1 MADNA
6 VSFSLSPCLFIGI
19 GTNGWRI
26 IDDLRQLFFEEF
38 GVGGLPCFRYIA
50 IESNAGRLPDDSF
63 LPHVP
68 KPYETIRPVYITIPD
83 ISVIK
88 KRIDPKLDQEFKPGL
103 KDWLDPRLIERG
115 NKSYQSGAGNS
126 RHAGRLCLW
135 ENWSEVKNEIT
146 RAYEEISTVRSRQD
160 ADVFLRETYF
170 AKKKSGT
177 PVPTENLISSAPK
190 VYIFGT
196 FCGGTCSGG
205 FLDIAYFVSS
215 LLGIRRS
222 KVMRKAKDPELIGMF
237 TIVDT
242 IRVSQPNLRANVAN
256 CWGALRELDFYF
268 HPESVYSAR
277 FPDNTVIKT
286 RDEPF
291 DTVYLVAMR
300 NMAGAGFTGEDYHG
314 LTQMCAMNLFTEVVA
329 GMAAKKDENRV
340 NLRATAVG
348 FLQPNQ
354 NGHIRAFSTFGIS
367 AIWYPRYRIA
377 KAINRHLG
385 VEMCAGWL
393 GGKDFPASRIEGDCK
408 NGWDALMG
416 HIRGSLLGTVE
427 GAHCNVNLP
436 AEVESLL
443 ERHQVE
449 FEGVDE
455 YGLDEFTVNFP
466 DAGSPFSQR
475 LANPDGAYYRKIALA
490 ENLVLRD
497 LKNDVEAR
505 LIDYL
510 REHTFAETRFY
521 LDGLVKL
528 VAQDEQEIPD
538 ELAAFSQRMDFSLA
552 HDVHRDIWSQALFL
566 RDAAV
571 KEYKQTIW
579 DEFKRRVVNHLEL
592 IRNHFIKR
600 ILRSLQPELVAFAGR
615 IARGENRLTSCRNTC
630 ETEKAQQIDFHH
642 PSNIIPISEGKPF
655 TIDDDVETG
664 AAEILKTT
672 DRLRLRRLF
681 LGDESPLLLLET
693 KPVRDLVGL
702 TDQCFDTLSQFIITR
717 FHIGKEALAT
727 LQNRIENLVQSS
739 VPYIESVSSF
749 KPLATAQSPNFL
761 FCHDPEAAR
770 SLADLTESFLAT
782 ARYTSAPSPLDHFV
796 IFYQEVPGLAI
807 SDLAI
812 ADFAS
817 HLLDDVEKSS
827 DKIATHY
834 THQMGEKMFNL
845 KAIRDF
851 ELVARWIGAIR
862 YLAPEMFKTI
872 GGQLCLE
879 YEARQGLKRDLPVDN
894 DDAVRHYIETYGAEP
909 LLKLFADHLRT
920 VGKPT
925 IQQRME
931 ERNAKAQTLDERK
944 TIQDNHEYILSTV
957 FD

>member
-26 IDDLRQLFFEEF
+26 IDDSRQLFFEEF

-68 KPYETIRPVYITIPD
+68 KPYETVRPVYITIPD

-205 FLDIAYFVSS
+205 FVDIAYFVSN
-215 LLGIRRS
+215 LLGVRRS

-237 TIVDT
+237 TIMDT
-242 IRVSQPNLRANVAN
+242 IRVSQPNLQANVAN

-277 FPDNTVIKT
+277 FPDNTVVKT

-329 GMAAKKDENRV
+329 GMAARKDENRV

-393 GGKDFPASRIEGDCK
+393 GGKEFPASRIEGECK
-408 NGWDALMG
+408 NAWDALAG
-416 HIRGSLLGTVE
+416 RVRGSLLGTVE

-436 AEVESLL
+436 AEVGSLL
-443 ERHQVE
+443 DRHQVE
-449 FEGVDE
+449 FEAVDE
-455 YGLDEFTVNFP
+455 YGLDDFTVNFP

-521 LDGLVKL
+521 LDALVKL
-528 VAQDEQEIPD
+528 VVQDEQAIPD
-538 ELAAFSQRMDFSLA
+538 ELPAFSQRMDFSLA

-571 KEYKQTIW
+571 KEYKQAIW
-579 DEFKRRVVNHLEL
+579 DEFKRRVVSHLEL
-592 IRNHFIKR
+592 IRDHFIKR
-600 ILRSLQPELVAFAGR
+600 ILRSLQPELIALAGR
-615 IARGENRLTSCRNTC
+615 IARAENRLTSCRNTC

-642 PSNIIPISEGKPF
+642 PANIIPISEGKPF
-655 TIDDDVETG
+655 TIDDDVQTG
-664 AAEILKTT
+664 AAEILKTK
-672 DRLRLRRLF
+672 DWLALRRLY

-693 KPVRDLVGL
+693 KPVRDLVAL
-702 TDQCFDTLSQFIITR
+702 TDQCYDSLSQLIITR

-727 LQNRIENLVQSS
+727 LQSRIENLVQSS
-739 VPYIESVSSF
+739 VPYIEAVSSF

-796 IFYQEVPGLAI
+796 LFYQEVPGLAI

-817 HLLDDVEKSS
+817 HLLDDVEKSP

-851 ELVARWIGAIR
+851 ELVSKWLAVLR
-862 YLAPEMFKTI
+862 YLDPGLFKSMK
-872 GGQLCLE
+872 GQAFIE
-879 YEARQGLKRDLPVDN
+879 FETPQKLKRDLLVDN
-894 DDAVRHYIETYGAEP
+894 DDAVRQYIETYGSAP
-909 LLKLFADHLRT
+909 LMDLFHERLTSVGHEELLR
-920 VGKPT
+920 
-925 IQQRME
+925 RME
-931 ERNAKAQTLDERK
+931 EKKNSAQTLDERQSVQNIHEEILK
-944 TIQDNHEYILSTV
+944 TIL
-957 FD
+957 